1 MYTKPV
7 ISASSG
13 CNFRSSSLLPR
24 TGLVCL
30 AVLSA
35 TCFDLPLPATTM
47 LEALKPLSSAHADEQ
62 SVPSE
67 LQAMVAPLEQV
78 EGMLADGSF
87 ANGEFS
93 IGISSTQAATFAR
106 TIEDKLRTAKAEYT
120 RLPRAIRT
128 SAEADRQWY
137 RMDALIDLS
146 ETFSAARQ
154 RHAQALANQTAGAPP
169 VAAAA
174 SEPETSTAGLSQQ
187 QATTVD
193 PQAAARKQAADA
205 RAAAVRAQQEA
216 VKQRAAEVAA
226 QKEAKALARAAGVE
240 PTGPEW
246 QNSYIPNIA
255 ELESQDG
262 FFQWPWSHP
271 SWQAVR
277 AKAAEEQ
284 RKGALGTRQ
293 VALFE
298 KTLLERADQWPA
310 VARIQDAG
318 DAAYALEMIRKRES
332 SDGLEIV
339 DLWISRPDW
348 KIQKNA
354 LGAIE
359 SRTKPG
365 YLLYTDPSGQGC
377 ILKQFWIKEPY
388 AGGGNYERTT
398 SWRYADIRFQACD
411 RG

>member
-1 MYTKPV
+1 MYTEQAM
-7 ISASSG
+7 SASSF
-13 CNFRSSSLLPR
+13 CNFRSSGLLSR
-24 TGLVCL
+24 TGFVCL
-30 AVLSA
+30 TVFTA
-35 TCFDLPLPATTM
+35 TCFNLPLPATTIF
-47 LEALKPLSSAHADEQ
+47 EALKPLSSANAAEE

-67 LQAMVAPLEQV
+67 LQAMAAPLEEV
-78 EGMLADGSF
+78 EEMLADGTF
-87 ANGEFS
+87 INNEFS
-93 IGISSTQAATFAR
+93 ISVSSSQAATFAK
-106 TIEDKLRTAKAEYT
+106 TIQHKLRTAKAEYT

-146 ETFSAARQ
+146 ETFAAARQ
-154 RHAQALANQTAGAPP
+154 RHAQALANQTAAAPP
-169 VAAAA
+169 AA
-174 SEPETSTAGLSQQ
+174 SEPETLTTELSQQ
-187 QATTVD
+187 QATAVD
-193 PQAAARKQAADA
+193 PQAAARKQAAET

-226 QKEAKALARAAGVE
+226 QKKAKALARAAGVE
-240 PTGPEW
+240 PTGPDW
-246 QNSYIPNIA
+246 QNSYIPNIE
-255 ELESQDG
+255 ELERQDG
-262 FFQWPWSHP
+262 FFQWPWSQP

-284 RKGALGTRQ
+284 RKGALGTLQ
-293 VALFE
+293 VELFE
-298 KTLLERADQWPA
+298 QTLLEQANQWPA

-377 ILKQFWIKEPY
+377 ILKQFWIEEPY

-398 SWRYADIRFQACD
+398 RWRYADIRFQGCD
-411 RG
+411 

>member
-1 MYTKPV
+1 MYTEQAM
-7 ISASSG
+7 SASSC
-13 CNFRSSSLLPR
+13 CNFRSSGLLSR
-24 TGLVCL
+24 TGFVCL
-30 AVLSA
+30 TVFTA
-35 TCFDLPLPATTM
+35 TCFTLPLPDTTIF
-47 LEALKPLSSAHADEQ
+47 ESLKPLSSADAAEE
-62 SVPSE
+62 SAPSE
-67 LQAMVAPLEQV
+67 LQAMIAPLEEV
-78 EGMLADGSF
+78 EGMLADGTF

-93 IGISSTQAATFAR
+93 ISVSNAQAATFAE
-106 TIEDKLRTAKAEYT
+106 IIQHKLRTAKAEYT
-120 RLPRAIRT
+120 RLPRSIRT

-154 RHAQALANQTAGAPP
+154 RHAQALAKQDATAPTTT
-169 VAAAA
+169 A
-174 SEPETSTAGLSQQ
+174 SASKPETSVAEISQKQ
-187 QATTVD
+187 DIAVD
-193 PQAAARKQAADA
+193 PQVAARKQAADA
-205 RAAAVRAQQEA
+205 RAAAVRAQQDA
-216 VKQRAAEVAA
+216 IKQRAAEVAA

-240 PTGPEW
+240 PTGPDW
-246 QNSYIPNIA
+246 QNSYIPNIE

-262 FFQWPWSHP
+262 FFQWPWSQP

-284 RKGALGTRQ
+284 RKGALGARQ
-293 VALFE
+293 VELFE
-298 KTLLERADQWPA
+298 QTLLEQADKWPA

-332 SDGLEIV
+332 ADGLEIV

-398 SWRYADIRFQACD
+398 SWRYADIRFQGCD
-411 RG
+411 R